1 MKCSK
6 KHKSFITFI
15 MKEKVGQ
22 YEVQFYKWKWKYSR
36 ELLLFRNV
44 RYEKKKKKKSWNV
57 RGNLTKKIN

>member
-44 RYEKKKKKKSWNV
+44 SYKKKKKKA
-57 RGNLTKKIN
+57 GM